1 VVASGLFYLRFMDD
15 NLVFAPTHWRFR
27 KAVNG

>member
-1 VVASGLFYLRFMDD
+1 MVASGLFYLRFMDEIP
-15 NLVFAPTHWRFR
+15 VFAPTHWRFR